1 MIILHE
7 ILASR
12 LKRPELL
19 QTCAHVVDSGLPVVD
34 PASGAV
40 LCRAPAVGAEA
51 VRAAIL
57 VADRALLAW
66 KKLGPAAR
74 SRLLHAYADL
84 IAENVDDLA
93 VIMTA
98 EQGKPVPEAKGEVE
112 HGLEYVR
119 WYAEEARR
127 VYGQEWR
134 LDAGRRILVQ
144 KEALGVAA
152 AITPWNFPCST
163 LLRKIA
169 PALAAGCPVLV
180 KPASQTPLSALAL
193 AALWQEA
200 GGPAEVFQVLV
211 GDAQEIGQVLTESP
225 VVRGLSFTG
234 STEVGRLL
242 MRASAATVKRL
253 SLELGGHAPFIVFA
267 DADMDAALAG
277 VLACKFRN
285 SGQTCVSANRL
296 LLQESIAEEFCAR
309 LIPAVSALKT
319 GNGFDAGVD
328 LGPLIDE
335 TAMAKVERHVA
346 DALSRGASL
355 ACGGGRLTVPGNADH
370 FFAPTLLVQA
380 RPDMLVA
387 REETFGPLLPVL
399 TFRDEAEALR
409 LANATIYGLAAYFYS
424 RDVARVQRVAERL
437 AFGMVGVN
445 TGRMSAE
452 ATPFGGVKQSGFGR
466 EGGHF
471 GIDEFLEIKTLHL
484 GGLRH

>member
-7 ILASR
+7 ILTSR

-19 QTCAHVVDSGLPVVD
+19 QACAHVVDSGLPVVD

-40 LCRAPAVGAEA
+40 LCRVPAVGAEA

-169 PALAAGCPVLV
+169 PALAAGCPV
-180 KPASQTPLSALAL
+180 Q
-193 AALWQEA
+193 
-200 GGPAEVFQVLV
+200 
-211 GDAQEIGQVLTESP
+211 IG
-225 VVRGLSFTG
+225 
-234 STEVGRLL
+234 
-242 MRASAATVKRL
+242 RA
-253 SLELGGHAPFIVFA
+253 
-267 DADMDAALAG
+267 
-277 VLACKFRN
+277 
-285 SGQTCVSANRL
+285 
-296 LLQESIAEEFCAR
+296 
-309 LIPAVSALKT
+309 
-319 GNGFDAGVD
+319 
-328 LGPLIDE
+328 
-335 TAMAKVERHVA
+335 HV
-346 DALSRGASL
+346 
-355 ACGGGRLTVPGNADH
+355 
-370 FFAPTLLVQA
+370 
-380 RPDMLVA
+380 
-387 REETFGPLLPVL
+387 
-399 TFRDEAEALR
+399 
-409 LANATIYGLAAYFYS
+409 
-424 RDVARVQRVAERL
+424 
-437 AFGMVGVN
+437 
-445 TGRMSAE
+445 
-452 ATPFGGVKQSGFGR
+452 
-466 EGGHF
+466 
-471 GIDEFLEIKTLHL
+471 
-484 GGLRH
+484 